1 MILVIVTAM
10 KFNLRLAE
18 SEDVP
23 AIFGLIQ
30 SLAQYE
36 NLAHLVTG
44 SPSALNEDLFGSNAC
59 IECLIAESAVHE
71 GQAVPQI
78 IGFALFFT
86 NYSTFLTRRGI
97 YLEDLFVLPQ
107 YRRKGIGKAMI
118 SKVAEIALNRRC
130 GRFEWAV
137 LDWNTPAINFY
148 QQLGAEI
155 LPDWR
160 ICRATGAAL
169 QSLAHCA

>member
-1 MILVIVTAM
+1 M

-44 SPSALNEDLFGSNAC
+44 SPAALHEDLFGSNSC
-59 IECLIAESAVHE
+59 IECLVAESTVHE
-71 GQAVPQI
+71 GQPVPQI

-118 SKVAEIALNRRC
+118 SKVAEIALDRRC